1 MKLVKTHL
9 TGHRL
14 SLKPVHRTSRWA
26 DRRDSDLPVILGHKT
41 YSIVKDPG
49 GI

>member
-14 SLKPVHRTSRWA
+14 SLTAVFWTDGS
-26 DRRDSDLPVILGHKT
+26 DSDLPVILGHKT
-41 YSIVKDPG
+41 YLNVKDPG
-49 GI
+49 GIKCR